1 MNNVKQEKTVVT
13 MGEIMLRLTP
23 PEYGKI
29 EQATSYLANYG
40 GGEANVAVSLSH
52 LGHQCCFISKLPP
65 NELGD
70 GAISHLKSHGIN
82 TDYIVRGSSTMG
94 FYFLETGFGG
104 RPGKVIYNRKHS
116 AATRMVPSDYDFDK
130 IFSSACWFHLSGI
143 TLALS
148 DNTRR
153 TCLAALKAAKEHHVI
168 VSFDFNY
175 RSKLWTIEEA
185 RKYYPLVMPYVDVL
199 FASPFD
205 FRKILQFNPDMDDA
219 DLMKEALKKY
229 NLKYICGK
237 TRTILS
243 ATENE
248 MKAYVFPYD
257 KEPIYTNEYR
267 FQIFDRIGAGDAF
280 ASGVIHGLIKDFNNP
295 KKAADYGIAN
305 CILKQ
310 TIFGDVSTFSESDI
324 EEYLANQ
331 GSEEVKR

>member
-1 MNNVKQEKTVVT
+1 MNNNKEKQVVT

-23 PEYGKI
+23 PDYAKI

-52 LGHQCCFISKLPP
+52 LGHNCSFITRLPP

-70 GAISHLKSHGIN
+70 GAVSHLKAHGIN
-82 TDYIVRGSSTMG
+82 TDYVVRGSSTMG

-104 RPGKVIYNRKHS
+104 RPGKVIYNRRHS
-116 AATRMVPSDYDFDK
+116 AATRMNPADYDFDE
-130 IFSSACWFHLSGI
+130 IFSNASWFHLSGI

-148 DNTRR
+148 DNARKTAM
-153 TCLAALKAAKEHHVI
+153 AALEAAKRHNVK

-185 RKYYPLVMPYVDVL
+185 RKYYPSVMPYVNVL

-205 FRKILQFNPDMDDA
+205 FRQILQFNPSENDDT
-219 DLMKEALKKY
+219 LMEEGLEKY
-229 NLKYICGK
+229 NLDYVFGK

-243 ATENE
+243 ATENQ
-248 MKAYVFPYD
+248 MKAYAYAP
-257 KEPIYTNEYR
+257 KKPPIYTSEFR
-267 FQIFDRIGAGDAF
+267 FQIFDRIGAGDAY
-280 ASGVIHGLIKDFNNP
+280 ASGVIHGLLKNYKDA
-295 KKAADYGIAN
+295 KKAAYYGIAN

-310 TIFGDVSTFSESDI
+310 TIFGDVSTFTESDI
-324 EEYLANQ
+324 NDYLSNQ
-331 GSEEVKR
+331 GASEVKR

>member
-1 MNNVKQEKTVVT
+1 

-23 PEYGKI
+23 PDYAKI

-52 LGHQCCFISKLPP
+52 LGHPCLFISKLPP

-70 GAISHLKSHGIN
+70 GAVSHLKSHGIN
-82 TDYIVRGSSTMG
+82 TDHIVRGSSTMG
-94 FYFLETGFGG
+94 FYFLENGFGG

-116 AATRMVPSDYDFDK
+116 AATRMQASDYDFDE

-148 DNTRR
+148 DKTRK
-153 TCLAALKAAKEHHVI
+153 TALAALDAAKRHNVK

-175 RSKLWTIEEA
+175 RSKLWTLEEA
-185 RKYYPLVMPYVDVL
+185 RKFYPLVMGYVDVI

-205 FRKILQFNPDMDDA
+205 FRKIMQFNPEVKDDE
-219 DLMKEALKKY
+219 LLKEAVDKY
-229 NLKYICGK
+229 HLDYIFGK
-237 TRTILS
+237 TRTIVS
-243 ATENE
+243 ATENR
-248 MKAYVFPYD
+248 MKAYVFSKAGNDFITP
-257 KEPIYTNEYR
+257 EYS

-280 ASGVIHGLIKDFNNP
+280 ASGVIHGLIKNYKNP
-295 KKAADYGIAN
+295 VMAAKFGIGN

-310 TIFGDVSTFSESDI
+310 TIFGDVSTFSEADI
-324 EEYLANQ
+324 LQYLSNQ
-331 GSEEVKR
+331 GAVEVRR